1 MKQKNIEDGAGRIA
15 AERTVEDCA
24 AANRAGGNC
33 AAADHMAGDSTDAD
47 GTMEDRTSE
56 NCAGE
61 DRPAADRSAANNR
74 NARRKSAVQSAV
86 LFTLMHL
93 VAAGILLW
101 VRAGHDPAS
110 FLAKF
115 TLVLTG
121 LELVSVIPLWFSLK
135 ARLKEIEGGEE
146 DAAAQ

>member
-1 MKQKNIEDGAGRIA
+1 MKPKNTESGAGRA
-15 AERTVEDCA
+15 VADCTVED
-24 AANRAGGNC
+24 RPV
-33 AAADHMAGDSTDAD
+33 ADHTV
-47 GTMEDRTSE
+47 EDRTAAE
-56 NCAGE
+56 CTLANRTAV
-61 DRPAADRSAANNR
+61 DRTAADRKKV
-74 NARRKSAVQSAV
+74 RRKSAVQSAV
-86 LFTLMHL
+86 LFTVMHL

-146 DAAAQ
+146 DAAAQY

>member
-1 MKQKNIEDGAGRIA
+1 MKPKNTESGAGRA
-15 AERTVEDCA
+15 VADCTAEDRPVADHTVEDRTA
-24 AANRAGGNC
+24 AECTLANRTAVDR
-33 AAADHMAGDSTDAD
+33 AAAD
-47 GTMEDRTSE
+47 RKKV
-56 NCAGE
+56 
-61 DRPAADRSAANNR
+61 
-74 NARRKSAVQSAV
+74 RRKSAVQSAV
-86 LFTLMHL
+86 LFTVMHL

-146 DAAAQ
+146 DAAAQY

>member
-1 MKQKNIEDGAGRIA
+1 MKPKNIE
-15 AERTVEDCA
+15 
-24 AANRAGGNC
+24 GG
-33 AAADHMAGDSTDAD
+33 T
-47 GTMEDRTSE
+47 
-56 NCAGE
+56 
-61 DRPAADRSAANNR
+61 DRPAADSQTADRPEAGRMAADSQTADGPAAGSPAADR
-74 NARRKSAVQSAV
+74 TAAGRTVTDRKAQRRKSAVQSAV
-86 LFTLMHL
+86 LFTVIHL

-101 VRAGHDPAS
+101 ARAGHDPAS

-146 DAAAQ
+146 DAAAQY

>member
-1 MKQKNIEDGAGRIA
+1 MKPKNIEDGAGRMS
-15 AERTVEDCA
+15 AERTAED
-24 AANRAGGNC
+24 C
-33 AAADHMAGDSTDAD
+33 AAADHMAGDRTDAD

-56 NCAGE
+56 NCAGG
-61 DRPAADRSAANNR
+61 DRPAAERSAAKRR
-74 NARRKSAVQSAV
+74 NARRKSAIQSAV
-86 LFTLMHL
+86 LFTVMHL

-110 FLAKF
+110 FVAKF

-121 LELVSVIPLWFSLK
+121 LELIGVVPVWFSLK

-146 DAAAQ
+146 DAAAQY

>member
-1 MKQKNIEDGAGRIA
+1 MKPKNTEGGTGQKK
-15 AERTVEDCA
+15 
-24 AANRAGGNC
+24 
-33 AAADHMAGDSTDAD
+33 
-47 GTMEDRTSE
+47 
-56 NCAGE
+56 
-61 DRPAADRSAANNR
+61 
-74 NARRKSAVQSAV
+74 ARRKSAVQSAV
-86 LFTLMHL
+86 LFTVMHL
-93 VAAGILLW
+93 AAAGILLW

-146 DAAAQ
+146 DAAAQY